1 MIISSES
8 GLNSEQ
14 AWTAVVFQT
23 WKATSCPSILYT
35 IMSMLDLL
43 DPAEDSFPWH
53 SDVIVIET
61 VRSGA

>member
-35 IMSMLDLL
+35 IMSMLDPE
-43 DPAEDSFPWH
+43 DDSFPWH

-61 VRSGA
+61 VRRGA